1 MFVHN
6 PKFKALLVFL
16 LIIAATLLGG
26 CGRQTAE
33 TGQAPAPSEQPKR
46 QLQPLPEKTVEI
58 AGVRVTTG
66 GGSVR
71 GGVIDLARFAVPG
84 GTFYYTQATL
94 TSPDGRWITF
104 HATQDNRT
112 PGLWVMS
119 LDGSDGRL
127 LARVGE
133 RGHEAGTLFLELL
146 GWTEDNRVVFIRQ
159 GTQPDG
165 PHKGERGISLRAA
178 HPAGGEPQEVCWLP
192 VPRGIVHQVKFLPEK
207 GGVFVHISGALW
219 RMDIANG
226 LLTLIKDKLPTYDGL
241 FIPRLS
247 PDGGYYVYELHEPGK
262 KGIYRLSTQTG
273 EETPLA
279 PNGATWNFFPRIS
292 PDGNHIAY
300 YAAPLKPGRS
310 GPGADDYDLI
320 PMEDGPAPVAAGVD
334 IVSAGGR
341 KVAHLQVPGAKIG
354 DIRWSADGSRLALV
368 AGIIKGDN
376 NSPGADQPA
385 IEWQSIWV
393 ADLSG
398 NLKKLTDLLPET
410 AGRIHRYAGI
420 DGYVTIL
427 SLSPDGRQAYY
438 LHMKEK
444 SSLWLAREGKAP
456 VELKPGARG
465 WEYSDSTPIFG
476 EDLFLCQ
483 RGSDGEQEIFRIH
496 GPRVVQV
503 TADGGMKSNLR
514 VEGSRILYLRED
526 KQANRNQLAVLSI
539 GAAGHAPVYG
549 HY

>member
-1 MFVHN
+1 MFLR
-6 PKFKALLVFL
+6 KQTLKAIPVLLLVVTV
-16 LIIAATLLGG
+16 ALLGG
-26 CGRQTAE
+26 CGRQTA
-33 TGQAPAPSEQPKR
+33 GPGKAPAPSEQPKR

-58 AGVRVTTG
+58 AGVQVTTG

-71 GGVIDLARFAVPG
+71 GGVIDLARFTLPG
-84 GTFYYTQATL
+84 GTFHYSRSTL
-94 TSPDGRWITF
+94 TSPDGRWIAF
-104 HATQDNRT
+104 RATQDNRT

-133 RGHEAGTLFLELL
+133 REHEAGTLLLELL

-165 PHKGERGISLRAA
+165 LHKGKRGISLRTA

-192 VPRGIVHQVKFLPEK
+192 VPRGMVHQVKFLPEK
-207 GGVFVHISGALW
+207 GSVFVHISGALW

-300 YAAPLKPGRS
+300 YAAPLKPGRA
-310 GPGADDYDLI
+310 GPGADDYDII

-398 NLKKLTDLLPET
+398 NLEKLTDLLPET

-465 WEYSDSTPIFG
+465 WEYSDPVPVYDGDF
-476 EDLFLCQ
+476 FFNR
-483 RGSDGEQEIFRIH
+483 RGVDDKFEIFRVN
-496 GPRVVQV
+496 GAKATQV
-503 TADGGMKSNLR
+503 TSDGGYKSNLR
-514 VEGSRILYLRED
+514 VEGNRILYLRED
-526 KQANRNQLAVLSI
+526 EPGQRGCLVVLSVGDSNRNE
-539 GAAGHAPVYG
+539 
-549 HY
+549 